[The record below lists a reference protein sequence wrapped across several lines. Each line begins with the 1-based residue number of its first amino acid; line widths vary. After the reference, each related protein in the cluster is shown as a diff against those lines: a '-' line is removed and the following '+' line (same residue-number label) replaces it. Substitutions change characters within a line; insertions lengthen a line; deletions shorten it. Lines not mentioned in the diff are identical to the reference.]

1 MSPNVG
7 LPSETHRRSRSVR
20 FALWLGGYA
29 ASLLVGVNVALTQ
42 YLAQA
47 FSYDEALGAA
57 WFGRVY
63 APWSWLDWKDAFMNS
78 NRGTFALAFA
88 VVGLT
93 AVVLFLSGAFAI
105 ALVTRRSKAVS
116 HLHGS
121 AHWATPREI
130 ERSGLLPRGGQPGTG
145 VYVGAWAAPDGG
157 LRYLRHNGPEHVL
170 AFAPTRSGKGVGLII
185 PTLLSWPESV
195 VVYDLKGENWAL
207 SAGWRQSAGH
217 VVCKFDPLCGDG
229 TGLRLN
235 PLAEVRLATPHEVA
249 DVQNIV
255 TMIVDPDGKGLAD
268 HWDKTSYMLLTGVL
282 LHALYRARSQGRV
295 ASLPE
300 VAALLSHPDGV
311 DALYSAM
318 MENRCV
324 DGQPHPIVVRAA
336 IDMLEKDQRER
347 ASVLSSAKT
356 FFALYADPIV
366 AANIAHS
373 DLRFGDL
380 MNREQPVSLY
390 LVVDPQN
397 KERLR
402 PLVRL
407 LVTQLLRSLTPRL
420 QFAQGSPVKSYRHRL
435 LLLLDEFPALGRLP
449 ILQDALAYIA
459 GYGIKAYLIAQD
471 LTQLTDVYGR
481 SEAISSNCHVKVA
494 FAPNRIET
502 AELISK
508 MTGTATVVK
517 RVVGT
522 SGKRFGLALNQVN
535 ESIQEFARPLLTPDE
550 CMRLP
555 GPMKNAS
562 TGLIEAAGDLLVF
575 VAGLAPIYGRQ
586 ILFFHDPIFAT
597 RARIAAPAAG
607 GPPVGA
613 IRQR

>member
-1 MSPNVG
+1 MSPSVG
-7 LPSETHRRSRSVR
+7 LPSEPRRRNRSLR
-20 FALWLGGYA
+20 FALWLGAYA

-42 YLAQA
+42 YLAHA
-47 FSYDEALGAA
+47 FDYHEVLGTP
-57 WFGRVY
+57 WLGRVY
-63 APWSWLDWKDAFMNS
+63 APWSWLAWKQDYLES

-88 VVGLT
+88 AIGLT
-93 AVVLFLSGAFAI
+93 ALTLFLAGAYAI
-105 ALVTRRSKAVS
+105 LLVTRRSKAVS

-121 AHWATPREI
+121 AHWASPDEI
-130 ERSGLLPRGGQPGTG
+130 ERSGLLPRGDQPGAG
-145 VYVGAWAAPDGG
+145 VYVGAWAAPDGA

-170 AFAPTRSGKGVGLII
+170 AFAPTRAGKGVGLII

-207 SAGWRQSAGH
+207 SAGWRRSAGH

-229 TGLRLN
+229 TSVKLN

-268 HWDKTSYMLLTGVL
+268 HWDKTSYMFLTGVV
-282 LHALYRARSQGRV
+282 LHALHLARAQGRV

-300 VAALLSHPDGV
+300 VAALLSNPEGV
-311 DALYSAM
+311 DALYAAM
-318 MENRCV
+318 MENRFV
-324 DGQPHPIVVRAA
+324 DGQPHPIVARAA

-366 AANIAHS
+366 ASNISRS
-373 DLRFGDL
+373 DLRFGEL

-390 LVVDPQN
+390 LVIDPQN
-397 KERLR
+397 KDRLR

-420 QFAQGSPVKSYRHRL
+420 QFAAGSPVKAYRHRL

-449 ILQDALAYIA
+449 ILQDALAYVA

-471 LTQLTDVYGR
+471 LTQLTEAYGR

-555 GPMKNAS
+555 GPVKNAS

-586 ILFFHDPIFAT
+586 ILFFQDPVFAA
-597 RARIAAPAAG
+597 RARVAAPAVG
-607 GPPVGA
+607 GPVSNPTPP
-613 IRQR
+613 R

>member
-1 MSPNVG
+1 MNPGVG
-7 LPSETHRRSRSVR
+7 LPSDQRRGAPWVR
-20 FALWLGGYA
+20 LVGGIAGYA
-29 ASLLVGVNVALTQ
+29 AAVLLGANVALTQ
-42 YLAQA
+42 YVAHA
-47 FSYDEALGAA
+47 FRYDDALGTPLI
-57 WFGRVY
+57 GRWY
-63 APWSWLDWKDAFMNS
+63 APWSWLAWKDAFITAD
-78 NRGTFALAFA
+78 RDGFA
-88 VVGLT
+88 VMFGVIGL
-93 AVVLFLSGAFAI
+93 AALVLFLSGAYAM
-105 ALVTRRSKAVS
+105 ALVTRRSKALS
-116 HLHGS
+116 DLHGS
-121 AHWATPREI
+121 AHWANPREI
-130 ERSGLLPRGGQPGTG
+130 HRSGLLPIGDRPGAG
-145 VYVGAWAAPDGG
+145 VYVGAWPDPNGA
-157 LRYLRHNGPEHVL
+157 LRYLRHNGPEHIL

-207 SAGWRQSAGH
+207 SAGWRQQAGH
-217 VVCKFDPLCGDG
+217 IVWKFDPLSVDG
-229 TGLRLN
+229 SGLKLN
-235 PLAEVRLATPHEVA
+235 PLAEVRIATPHEVA

-268 HWDKTSYMLLTGVL
+268 HWDKTSYMFLTGVI
-282 LHALYRARSQGRV
+282 LHALYAARGHSKV

-300 VAALLSHPDGV
+300 VAGLLSNPDGI

-318 MENRCV
+318 MENRHL
-324 DGQPHPIVVRAA
+324 DGRPHPIVVRAA
-336 IDMLEKDQRER
+336 VDMLEKDQRER

-366 AANIAHS
+366 AANIS
-373 DLRFGDL
+373 RSELRFNEL
-380 MNREQPVSLY
+380 MNRAQPVSLY
-390 LVVDPQN
+390 LIVDPQN

-407 LVTQLLRSLTPRL
+407 LLTQLIRSLTPRL
-420 QFAQGSPVKSYRHRL
+420 QFANGTPLKSYRHRL

-459 GYGIKAYLIAQD
+459 GYGIKAYLITQD
-471 LTQLTDVYGR
+471 LTQLTEVYGR
-481 SEAISSNCHVKVA
+481 GESISSNCHVKVA

-502 AELISK
+502 AEVISK

-522 SGKRFGLALNQVN
+522 SGKRFGFALNQVN

-555 GPMKNAS
+555 GPAKNAS

-586 ILFFHDPIFAT
+586 ILFFKDPVFAA
-597 RARIAAPAAG
+597 RARIPAPSV
-607 GPPVGA
+607 PPQPADSTVEP
-613 IRQR
+613 